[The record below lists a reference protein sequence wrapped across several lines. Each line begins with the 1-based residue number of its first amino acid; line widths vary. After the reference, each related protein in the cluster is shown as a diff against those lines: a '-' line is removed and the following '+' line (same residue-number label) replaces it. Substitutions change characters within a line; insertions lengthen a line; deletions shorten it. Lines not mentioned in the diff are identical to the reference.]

1 MEKQYLRDQRGVAML
16 LELVLVAAVVTL
28 AGVAVFQ
35 ADHRPKTT
43 PIATTQTAPTSPVG
57 LAASAAA
64 LSVQAAA
71 TDAAISADSDS
82 STAQLSQSA
91 SDVANLGDTSNASF

>member
-1 MEKQYLRDQRGVAML
+1 MQKQYLRDQRGVAML

-28 AGVAVFQ
+28 ASVAVYQ

-43 PIATTQTAPTSPVG
+43 PIATTQTSPQSPAG

-64 LSVQAAA
+64 LSVQASA
-71 TDAAISADSDS
+71 TDAAISADSDNS
-82 STAQLSQSA
+82 AAQLDQSA
-91 SDVANLGDTSNASF
+91 SDVTNLGDASNASF